1 MVMNQIIRERR
12 KALGLTQEEVAD
24 YLGVSTPAVNK
35 WETGKSYPDIT
46 LLPALARLLQTDA
59 NSLLSFE
66 EDMTKEKE
74 TEIINHA
81 YEILEEEG
89 YEAAYRTLIQKM
101 KEYPNSHSF
110 ILSGALFLEGGLLF
124 LGEAA
129 EKERY
134 LDEFEKMYVRVMES
148 GNLEVRGRAAT
159 MLVSRYINRQEY
171 DKAEEL
177 LEGFPEMTFQKKQL
191 KANLLTVKGEYAG
204 AAEIIEGQLLT
215 DVTNVYNRLLS
226 LMELSLKEGNKER
239 AEYLADMSEKTAEM
253 YGCSGYSRHIAKLF
267 YYGALK
273 DKERCMEKLKLL
285 FSSIEENWKPG
296 DFPLYSHIPEK
307 EGEGFS
313 LKSLLPGIIR
323 SLKEDEEFGFL
334 RDDPEFQVL
343 LQEQAGALL
352 A

>member
-24 YLGVSTPAVNK
+24 YLGVSAPAVNK

-74 TEIINHA
+74 AEIIDYA
-81 YEILEEEG
+81 YKVLEEEG
-89 YEAAYRTLIQKM
+89 YEAAYRALIQKM

-124 LGEAA
+124 LSDVA

-134 LDEFEKMYVRVMES
+134 LNEFEKMYERAMES
-148 GNLEVRGRAAT
+148 ENLEVRGQAAT
-159 MLVSRYINRQEY
+159 LLVSRYINRQEF

-177 LEGFPEMTFQKKQL
+177 LEGFPEVTFQKNQL
-191 KANLLTVKGEYAG
+191 KANLLTVKGEYAK
-204 AAEIIEGQLLT
+204 AVEMMESQLLI
-215 DVTNVYNRLLS
+215 DVTNVYNRLTTL
-226 LMELSLKEGNKER
+226 LELALKEEDTKK
-239 AEYLADMSEKTAEM
+239 AEYLADMCEKTAEI
-253 YGCSGYSRHIAKLF
+253 YGCSGFSRHAPKVL

-273 DKERCMEKLKLL
+273 DKERCMENLKLL
-285 FSSIEENWKPG
+285 ISSTEENWKPQ
-296 DFPLYSHIPEK
+296 DFPLYSRIPA
-307 EGEGFS
+307 GEGGALASGS
-313 LKSLLPGIIR
+313 LRSGIIR
-323 SLKEDEEFGFL
+323 NLEEEEEFAFL
-334 RDDPEFQVL
+334 RDDPEFRAL
-343 LQEQAGALL
+343 LQG
-352 A
+352 